1 MEHQFTLIYQVAE
14 DEDPAV
20 LVERLADAGIDD
32 ALVGTGQPGRL
43 AMAFCR
49 EAATASLAVRSA
61 LEDVDVA
68 LPGARLLQVLPV
80 IE

>member
-1 MEHQFTLIYQVAE
+1 MEHQFTLIYQVAD
-14 DEDPAV
+14 DEDPAL
-20 LVERLADAGIDD
+20 LVERLGKAGLDD
-32 ALVGTGQPGRL
+32 ALVGTGRPGRL
-43 AMAFCR
+43 VLAFCR

-61 LEDVDVA
+61 LEEMDAA